1 MCILYVQILQE
12 RNFSN
17 LEEYPAEKRKRILI
31 TSTEQKDT
39 SEIYVVTLFKN
50 VIPNF
55 AFFPE

>member
-17 LEEYPAEKRKRILI
+17 LEEYPVEKRKRILI

-39 SEIYVVTLFKN
+39 CEIYVITFFES
-50 VIPNF
+50 VI
-55 AFFPE
+55 